1 MKNFKTLILS
11 AIVPLSAAL
20 SPAAFAG
27 TQPSQIV
34 ELFTSQGCSS
44 CPPSNALVND
54 WSADDDILA
63 LTYSVEYWDYLG
75 WKDTFADPKFSARQR
90 AYAQAI
96 GHGRVYTPQM
106 VINGQIDKFRY
117 SRAEINDVRLD
128 DDSLTIKFDGNDVIV
143 PANPDVES
151 PAAVRLVTYTP
162 GAQSVKVMRG
172 ENGGRTLTLSNVVTD
187 VTDLGVWTN
196 KDSRFALPDA
206 QPGSAYAVLIQ
217 SEEYGPII
225 AAAVRD

>member
-106 VINGQIDKFRY
+106 VINGQ
-117 SRAEINDVRLD
+117 
-128 DDSLTIKFDGNDVIV
+128 

-172 ENGGRTLTLSNVVTD
+172 ENGGRTLTLSNVV
-187 VTDLGVWTN
+187 
-196 KDSRFALPDA
+196 
-206 QPGSAYAVLIQ
+206 
-217 SEEYGPII
+217 